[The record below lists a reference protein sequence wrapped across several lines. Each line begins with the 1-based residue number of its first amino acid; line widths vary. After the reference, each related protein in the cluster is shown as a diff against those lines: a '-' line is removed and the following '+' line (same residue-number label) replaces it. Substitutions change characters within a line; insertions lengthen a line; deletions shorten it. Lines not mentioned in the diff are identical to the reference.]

1 MKNNRGGILNFQ
13 GVTIGIVSFFI
24 IGIFHP
30 IVIKAEYYFSKKI
43 WPVFLIFGMMFIFFS
58 MSIDTQM
65 LSAILGVTGFTC
77 LWSIHEIFEQEK
89 RVQKGWYPKKM

>member
-65 LSAILGVTGFTC
+65 LSAILRSYPNGSFFFTYY
-77 LWSIHEIFEQEK
+77 I
-89 RVQKGWYPKKM
+89 